1 MPQQSQALA
10 RSATRLFSRRTA
22 LRLHKALPA
31 IVFLAPATL
40 AFLIFRYYPLARGLY
55 MSLFLWDMA
64 DPPGQFVGLDNFVH
78 AITSPH
84 FHTLLGNTLIL
95 FVFGIL
101 LGFWVPIAQSLI
113 LHQLHKKY
121 YLFRF
126 LYVLPVAVPSIAFLM
141 TWMYIWRV
149 DGGLANGLMTALGL
163 PGQSWISDPKLVKF
177 CLRVPGLLGGGTGI
191 LIYTAAIQNIS
202 VEVVE
207 AAIVDGANAWQRLWR
222 ILLPSILPIVNI
234 MFVISLT
241 NSLLAFEDVW
251 ILTQGGP
258 GFTSSTLVIGVYQRA
273 FVQNQYGMG
282 AAWAML
288 ILILTL
294 AFTLIRLSTM
304 KEERA

>member
-163 PGQSWISDPKLVKF
+163 PATASPAQQVESARSSHQHPFSPRQHKMEPSPTARCPPRKRHVDAWKRELI
-177 CLRVPGLLGGGTGI
+177 CGL
-191 LIYTAAIQNIS
+191 
-202 VEVVE
+202 
-207 AAIVDGANAWQRLWR
+207 
-222 ILLPSILPIVNI
+222 
-234 MFVISLT
+234 
-241 NSLLAFEDVW
+241 
-251 ILTQGGP
+251 
-258 GFTSSTLVIGVYQRA
+258 IGR
-273 FVQNQYGMG
+273 
-282 AAWAML
+282 W
-288 ILILTL
+288 T
-294 AFTLIRLSTM
+294 T
-304 KEERA
+304 